1 MLTFHIITI
10 FPEMFDSYL
19 NESIIARAIKNKKIA
34 VKIYNLRDFAID
46 KHKTVDDRP
55 YGGGPGMVFKAEP
68 LIKAITK
75 ISKGKKKIKVV
86 AFAPA
91 GKIFTNVVAK
101 KWSGEKDIV
110 LIAGRYEGIDVRV
123 RKIFK
128 AEEVSIGPY
137 VLTGGEL
144 PAMVV
149 VDATA
154 RQIAGVLGK
163 DESLEEGRSAGTE
176 IYTRPDTVSYAGKKY
191 RVPAILLYGDHKKIE
206 EWKEGKVKK

>member
-1 MLTFHIITI
+1 
-10 FPEMFDSYL
+10 MFDSYL
-19 NESIIARAIKNKKIA
+19 NESILARAIKGKKIA
-34 VKIYNLRDFAID
+34 VKIYNLRDFTVD

-75 ISKGKKKIKVV
+75 ISRGKKSVKVIS
-86 AFAPA
+86 FAPA
-91 GKIFTNVVAK
+91 GTLFSNTVAK
-101 KWSGEKDIV
+101 KWADKEKDII
-110 LIAGRYEGIDVRV
+110 LIAGRYEGIDARV

-128 AEEVSIGPY
+128 AQEVSIGPY

-154 RQIAGVLGK
+154 RQVAGVLGK
-163 DESLEEGRSAGTE
+163 EESLEESRTAGTE
-176 IYTRPDTVSYAGKKY
+176 IYTRPDVVTHAGKKY
-191 RVPAILLYGDHKKIE
+191 HVPKILLSGDHKKIE
-206 EWKEGKVKK
+206 DWKVKKVKK